1 MGCLITTSSR
11 IWRHD
16 NFLVVEGPSDAA
28 VMRTLVTAAE
38 IPDVAVIPGGGKSSA
53 MSLAKSLAVSRVAR
67 VAVLVDADT
76 RDPRQIDEQRRT
88 FSDLQGSAAG
98 LTRLFLAVPTLEEE
112 LFPDMETFA
121 KIFRVAFTDRQRQK
135 FAEDR
140 GRAIRTYFVTTGD
153 DEEPRVKSHGKMD
166 LQAAKDGFGHPFLKE
181 ILAYLRA
188 V

>member
-1 MGCLITTSSR
+1 MTT
-11 IWRHD
+11 
-16 NFLVVEGPSDAA
+16 FLVVEGPSDAA
-28 VMRTLVTAAE
+28 VMRTLITAAE
-38 IPDVAVIPGGGKSSA
+38 IPDVAVISGRGKSSA
-53 MSLAKSLAVSRVAR
+53 MSLAKSLAVSRSAR

-88 FSDLQGSAAG
+88 FRDLQGSAAG

-112 LFPDMETFA
+112 LFPDVETFVT
-121 KIFRVAFTDRQRQK
+121 IFRVGITERQRQK
-135 FAEDR
+135 FGEDR

-153 DEEPRVKSHGKMD
+153 DGESRVKSHGKMD
-166 LQAAKDGFGHPFLKE
+166 LQSARDGFGRPLLKE

>member
-1 MGCLITTSSR
+1 MTI
-11 IWRHD
+11 
-16 NFLVVEGPSDAA
+16 FLVVEGPSDAA
-28 VMRTLVTAAE
+28 VMRTLITAAE
-38 IPDVAVIPGGGKSSA
+38 IPDVAVISGQGKSSA
-53 MSLAKSLAVSRVAR
+53 MSLAKSLAVSRAAR

-88 FSDLQGSAAG
+88 FRDLQGSAVG

-112 LFPDMETFA
+112 LFPDVETFV
-121 KIFRVAFTDRQRQK
+121 KIFRVAITERQRQK

-140 GRAIRTYFVTTGD
+140 GRTIRTYFLTMGD
-153 DEEPRVKSHGKMD
+153 DGESRVKSHGKMD
-166 LQAAKDGFGHPFLKE
+166 VQAAKEGFGRPLLKE